1 MDVQQF
7 SSYIEVTQVR
17 KKFLLYSFLVTGIAA
32 LACILPI
39 LYLESQGKPQ
49 SPYHM
54 IQLLSCFLCFLSSFI
69 FIWSSRG
76 NGFSTAKVLAIVACL
91 LSGGWVGFFVYVLIR
106 MAQVGA

>member
-1 MDVQQF
+1 M
-7 SSYIEVTQVR
+7 R
-17 KKFLLYSFLVTGIAA
+17 KKFLLYTFLVTGVAA

-54 IQLLSCFLCFLSSFI
+54 IQLLCCFLCFLSSFI
-69 FIWSSRG
+69 FIWNSVG
-76 NGFSTAKVLAIVACL
+76 NGLSTAKVLAIVACL
-91 LSGGWVGFFVYVLIR
+91 LSGGWFAFFVYVLVK